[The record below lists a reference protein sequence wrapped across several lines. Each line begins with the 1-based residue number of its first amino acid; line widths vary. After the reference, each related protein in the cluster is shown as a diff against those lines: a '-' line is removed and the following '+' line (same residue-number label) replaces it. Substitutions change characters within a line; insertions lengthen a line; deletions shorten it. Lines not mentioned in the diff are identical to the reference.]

1 MSREEGRMGINI
13 ELGERKAAREIL
25 SLIEEICFSEE
36 YTDFRINKGSNGQRD
51 LIIAKV
57 KEKYSV

>member
-1 MSREEGRMGINI
+1 MSQEEGRMGINI

>member
-1 MSREEGRMGINI
+1 MRQEEGRMGIDI

-25 SLIEEICFSEE
+25 SLIEEIYFSEE

-51 LIIAKV
+51 LIIAKI

>member
-1 MSREEGRMGINI
+1 MSQEEGRMGIDI

-51 LIIAKV
+51 LIITKV